1 MKKVLLASTAIAGA
15 TLLAAPAFAQPVVSD
30 NYEVSISGN
39 LRVSLVGADEDFEA
53 FGTGDRG
60 YSLKSDESEV
70 AFSASATMDNGIQYG
85 FQLELQTQTDDTNS
99 SDETWGFIDGF
110 FGRIELGDQD
120 DAADRIFVGGEDAA
134 AGRGG
139 FNGDPFALV
148 PAGDRTGSA
157 AAITGIGVNATG
169 DATKVIYFTP
179 RVAGIQGGVSF
190 TPDSG
195 QTGGAAASDTGTDFQ
210 EVISVGANFSQS
222 FNGVT
227 VTVAGIGEFGENEA
241 ATTNDVE
248 RFGFGGKVDY
258 MGFSGAVGWVDNA
271 DTGISSVASTTGSSA
286 NGADAGYAISA
297 GASYSTGPWK
307 VGVSYLHGERD
318 AGTFA
323 ATGTGLA
330 DPQTDIVSVGGN
342 YAVAP
347 GLDLA
352 ADINFFSL
360 ENSQSSDGTAAATTN
375 DRDQDGTSFVLSAIF
390 GF

>member
-30 NYEVSISGN
+30 KYEVSISGN

-53 FGTGDRG
+53 VATGDRG
-60 YSLKSDESEV
+60 YSLKSDDSKV
-70 AFSASATMDNGIQYG
+70 NFRASANMDNGIQYG
-85 FQLELQTQTDDTNS
+85 FQLELLTKTGDDGG

-120 DAADRIFVGGEDAA
+120 DAADRMFVGGEDAA

-148 PAGDRTGSA
+148 PEGDRKGSA

-190 TPDSG
+190 TPDSA
-195 QTGGAAASDTGTDFQ
+195 QTRAAAASDTGDDFQ
-210 EVISVGANFSQS
+210 EVISVGANFNHS

-241 ATTNDVE
+241 STMNDLE

-271 DTGISSVASTTGSSA
+271 DTGISSDAGMTGSSA
-286 NGADAGYAISA
+286 NGADAGYAISV

-318 AGTFA
+318 AGTFGT
-323 ATGTGLA
+323 TGTGLA

-375 DRDQDGTSFVLSAIF
+375 DRDQDGTSFVLSAMF